1 MKKTLITLTLHVPRV
16 GAPDPERRTS
26 PILDEENE
34 NEILPL
40 DRDLE
45 GGACYFNDV
54 RYALGQRVYSG
65 DEVLR
70 CERGV
75 WVHAGDVPH

>member
-1 MKKTLITLTLHVPRV
+1 MKQPHIVPHVSRV

-26 PILDEENE
+26 PILGEETE
-34 NEILPL
+34 DDILSL
-40 DRDLE
+40 DRKSE

-65 DEVLR
+65 NEILR